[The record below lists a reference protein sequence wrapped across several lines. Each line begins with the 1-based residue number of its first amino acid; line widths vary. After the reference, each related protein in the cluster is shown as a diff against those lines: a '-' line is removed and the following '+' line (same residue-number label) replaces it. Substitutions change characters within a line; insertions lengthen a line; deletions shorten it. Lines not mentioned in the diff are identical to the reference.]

1 MTMAMNMIVTTR
13 VRVMK
18 AMMNTIMTMDASDDE
33 LKEDGNDDVPCEQRF
48 PSCMAF
54 F

>member
-18 AMMNTIMTMDASDDE
+18 AMMNTIMTKDDN
-33 LKEDGNDDVPCEQRF
+33 EDE
-48 PSCMAF
+48 
-54 F
+54 

>member
-1 MTMAMNMIVTTR
+1 MRMIKMTMAMNMIVTTR

-33 LKEDGNDDVPCEQRF
+33 
-48 PSCMAF
+48 
-54 F
+54 